1 MSEKSQR
8 HSLQYVPEYGEDG
21 IKIINTELK
30 LLQLRK
36 MKSII
41 GPVVRN
47 VPSEEKLQKVE
58 REYPIGKENEANTS
72 SDLDNR
78 WTEKR
83 LKVLEENKAYLA
95 KARELNKCMNE
106 SNMRQKQ
113 SSSKSAGSDPSILSY
128 QRRLQVS
135 S

>member
-8 HSLQYVPEYGEDG
+8 HSLQHVPEYGEDG

-41 GPVVRN
+41 RP
-47 VPSEEKLQKVE
+47 
-58 REYPIGKENEANTS
+58 
-72 SDLDNR
+72 
-78 WTEKR
+78 
-83 LKVLEENKAYLA
+83 AYLV
-95 KARELNKCMNE
+95 KAREINKWMNE

-113 SSSKSAGSDPSILSY
+113 GSSKSTGSDPSILSY